1 MYFCVFQFPF
11 HKKKN
16 KTEGINKSNI
26 IYYQNDDS
34 DHSDNYQ
41 IWEEGY
47 LLVALNT
54 SVYLNYKLLQ
64 NWLTKLLPSQKKLF
78 TLILHCRVKQM
89 ESAFKTVLIT
99 SNLALIILPTSF
111 SHNL

>member
-1 MYFCVFQFPF
+1 MGVIPFCAPENGGLHKIVQPFLTSHVFLCIPISIPQ
-11 HKKKN
+11 KRN
-16 KTEGINKSNI
+16 KTEGINNKSNI

-47 LLVALNT
+47 LLFALNS

-64 NWLTKLLPSQKKLF
+64 N
-78 TLILHCRVKQM
+78 
-89 ESAFKTVLIT
+89 
-99 SNLALIILPTSF
+99 
-111 SHNL
+111 